1 MASASKK
8 QTLSC
13 PDEPF
18 WLRDT
23 KPANIFIS
31 CRSPAPIRVALLP
44 QAALQTGPVHRLLV
58 LISDSISGVPPAQGH
73 RPWWGSRK
81 SLDADSTH
89 EGSSLLL
96 LLRTECLQ
104 SLCSSFSLSVKW
116 GQWYVPCRDVTRTM
130 CDDICKSPCGIRT
143 LHAGE
148 TGWWGGPNMGSGI
161 RAGCVDLL
169 PLDLKPLGLSVP
181 HLIHLQKGAST
192 V

>member
-1 MASASKK
+1 MVKRHKTSQHLYFLPIPCPHQGSSPSPGSLADGACPSA
-8 QTLSC
+8 
-13 PDEPF
+13 
-18 WLRDT
+18 
-23 KPANIFIS
+23 
-31 CRSPAPIRVALLP
+31 V
-44 QAALQTGPVHRLLV
+44 V
-58 LISDSISGVPPAQGH
+58 LISDSISGFPPAQGH

-116 GQWYVPCRDVTRTM
+116 GQWYIPCRDVTRTM